1 MKRIIALVFMLA
13 LLLNVV
19 ALADTTG
26 EAKGFQA
33 TAEWYD
39 AADCSVLQGKKIGIT
54 IQSLTNTYWIGVMSA
69 LEEVLTGYGADCTI
83 VSCNDSSTLQV
94 YQVERFMADG
104 CDLIMIHPSDAANS
118 EDICARAREQGI
130 KVMCWDDP
138 MENTDVNWILNNH
151 DLGYEIGSMAGDFIA
166 EHFTEANKAE
176 VIVIGYPQTA
186 ILLEREN
193 AIIEGMEAK
202 AAGKYDIAAKV
213 SALDPY
219 AALIATETMIGVYP
233 NAKVVVGIGAGPMI
247 GADEALSTAVGGV
260 IPDDMGV
267 FTADVTLLQLEHLK
281 DDAYPARGMIGYEG
295 SDMDTARS
303 CAAMF
308 ARLLSDGFEEKNVYR
323 AFFPITDSDADRI
336 IGEMK

>member
-1 MKRIIALVFMLA
+1 MNRIIALVFTLV
-13 LLLNVV
+13 LLLNCA
-19 ALADTTG
+19 ALAETTG

-33 TAEWYD
+33 TSEWYD
-39 AADCSVLQGKKIGIT
+39 TADCSVLQGKKIGIT
-54 IQSLTNTYWIGVMSA
+54 IQSLTNTYWIGVMGA
-69 LEEVLTGYGADCTI
+69 LQEVLEGYGAECTI
-83 VSCNDSSTLQV
+83 ISCNDSSTLQV
-94 YQVERFMADG
+94 YQIERFIADG
-104 CDLIMIHPSDAANS
+104 CDLIMIHPSDASNV
-118 EDICARAREQGI
+118 EEICARAREQGI

-151 DLGYEIGSMAGDFIA
+151 DLGYEIGTMAGAFIA
-166 EHFTEANKAE
+166 EHYSAENKAQ

-186 ILLEREN
+186 VLLTREN
-193 AIIEGMEAK
+193 AIIEGLEAQ
-202 AAGKYDIAAKV
+202 AAGKYEVVARV

-219 AALIATETMIGVYP
+219 AALIASETMIGIYP

-295 SDMDTARS
+295 SDTDTARS

-308 ARLLSDGFEEKNVYR
+308 ARLLSEGFEEKNVYR
-323 AFFPITDSDADRI
+323 AFFPITSENADSI
-336 IGEMK
+336 MSEMK